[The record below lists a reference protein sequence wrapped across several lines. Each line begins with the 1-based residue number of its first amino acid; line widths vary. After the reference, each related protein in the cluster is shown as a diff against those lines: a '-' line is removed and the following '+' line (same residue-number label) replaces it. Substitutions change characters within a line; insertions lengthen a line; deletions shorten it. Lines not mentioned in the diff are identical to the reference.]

1 MKKIFGLAI
10 LASMVMF
17 AACDDSSSGTS
28 APAPGSSSAA
38 AGNSSAAAVASSSST
53 ASETTISSSNS
64 ASAAGCLWQD
74 DTTGETI
81 CMTAIAVKT
90 LCESMT
96 GDGVTATF
104 KANGCD
110 TNAVVTC
117 KDADLGT
124 VYMYYDGATCAD
136 LDGEE

>member
-1 MKKIFGLAI
+1 
-10 LASMVMF
+10 
-17 AACDDSSSGTS
+17 
-28 APAPGSSSAA
+28 
-38 AGNSSAAAVASSSST
+38 
-53 ASETTISSSNS
+53 
-64 ASAAGCLWQD
+64 
-74 DTTGETI
+74 
-81 CMTAIAVKT
+81 MTAIAVKT